1 MGASVA
7 ERVVVAPHVG
17 LQLPKDPGARQEEIE
32 KYVTAS
38 VEMLAEELSRGFS
51 ANFVKL
57 SGGAGVAIHGD

>member
-7 ERVVVAPHVG
+7 ESVVVAPHVG

-38 VEMLAEELSRGFS
+38 VEMLAEGLRRGFS
-51 ANFVKL
+51 ANFVKV
-57 SGGAGVAIHGD
+57 SGGAGAAIHGA